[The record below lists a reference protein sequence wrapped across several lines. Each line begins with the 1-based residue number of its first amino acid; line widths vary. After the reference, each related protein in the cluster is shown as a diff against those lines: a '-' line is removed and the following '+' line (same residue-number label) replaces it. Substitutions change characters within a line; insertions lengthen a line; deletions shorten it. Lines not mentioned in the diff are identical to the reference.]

1 MAIPG
6 LLKITVF
13 WSKGYE
19 DIIPVDDVINKTL
32 SRELNYIVDVFMFM
46 WSLVTLAFLW
56 EKLSQPQFYKDLT
69 GRNAS
74 LSGGLG

>member
-1 MAIPG
+1 MSTKMAIPG

-13 WSKGYE
+13 WNKGYE

-69 GRNAS
+69 GKIAFF
-74 LSGGLG
+74 

>member
-32 SRELNYIVDVFMFM
+32 SRELNYIADVFMFM
-46 WSLVTLAFLW
+46 WSLVTVAFLW
-56 EKLSQPQFYKDLT
+56 E
-69 GRNAS
+69 S
-74 LSGGLG
+74 LFFRSGLGSSSIIWDWH

>member
-13 WSKGYE
+13 WNKGYE

-69 GRNAS
+69 GKIAFF
-74 LSGGLG
+74 

>member
-32 SRELNYIVDVFMFM
+32 SRELNYIVDVFM
-46 WSLVTLAFLW
+46 WSLVTVAFLW
-56 EKLSQPQFYKDLT
+56 ESPFF
-69 GRNAS
+69 RS
-74 LSGGLG
+74 GLGSSSIIWNWH